1 MWRVF
6 GIHINTQTFL
16 TVPDIACLLSYVQV
30 PGTRY
35 MIFSLLPCPEGTKR
49 LDVASVVLGPCWKQG
64 LVAEDKEGEGE
75 DGGRSQ

>member
-1 MWRVF
+1 
-6 GIHINTQTFL
+6 
-16 TVPDIACLLSYVQV
+16 
-30 PGTRY
+30 